1 MSKKSLVGVKVK
13 NNDINKA
20 LKIFKK
26 RVMESGHL
34 LELRERQE
42 YKKPKTIRR
51 EEKLNAIREQKR
63 QNILEKILD
72 GDNTLKL
79 SNRKKKRKNVQKK
92 SEKKKELS
100 SKDLFK

>member
-51 EEKLNAIREQKR
+51 EEKLKAIREQKR

-79 SNRKKKRKNVQKK
+79 SNRKKKRKTVEKK